1 MRVTLVIGDKF
12 PMVYSNK
19 FVLAVLLDGRPQEEL
34 ANGVVKLPFG
44 AEYSLRFRNKHNRRA
59 VVKIY
64 VDGENVSGSGYIIPA
79 NDHVDIKRH
88 WDKDRSFKFVE
99 LNSPEAV
106 DAGKNGPN
114 TDKSKGVIE
123 AHFYLEK
130 EYKYTPPPVYRTEE
144 HHHHHHYPRP
154 YYPWPVVRPTWCDT
168 PPVFGTR
175 DGAQYSSGEIK
186 VICDAGLSG
195 LENIGCNDAPTA
207 GGAAPAGGQHFN
219 ASRGRK
225 LKLSSIGREQKTL
238 TCSTESLNEGIPQ
251 QTKSMELR
259 DGCTVEGHTTGQTFT
274 TQWIDVEETYTT
286 LKVFLQ
292 GYEDDAPVQVAD
304 EPKKI
309 RKTNKESRIDDLEAE
324 NERLRKELA
333 EIENAKLKAELE
345 KVKQSKKAPRKRKKK
360 EVAPE
365 EGAKS

>member
-1 MRVTLVIGDKF
+1 MC
-12 PMVYSNK
+12 
-19 FVLAVLLDGRPQEEL
+19 VLLEGRPQEEL

-44 AEYSLRFRNKHNRRA
+44 TEYALRFRNKHSRRA

-64 VDGENVSGSGYIIPA
+64 VDGENVSGNGYIIPA

-114 TDKSKGVIE
+114 ADKSKGVIE

-130 EYKYTPPPVYRTEE
+130 EHKYTPAPIYRTEE
-144 HHHHHHYPRP
+144 HHHHHYPRP
-154 YYPWPVVRPTWCDT
+154 YYPWPVVRPMWTTCDNIY
-168 PPVFGTR
+168 GSR
-175 DGAQYSSGEIK
+175 DNAQYSSGEIK
-186 VICDAGLSG
+186 MTCDAGSG
-195 LENIGCNDAPTA
+195 DLENIGLCDAQPS
-207 GGAAPAGGQHFN
+207 GGAAPAPASGQHTNKNDIATFKRISLKKSEV
-219 ASRGRK
+219 ARERK
-225 LKLSSIGREQKTL
+225 TR
-238 TCSTESLNEGIPQ
+238 TCSMSSLHEGVPQ
-251 QTKSMELR
+251 ETKSMELK

-292 GYEDDAPVQVAD
+292 GYESDEEPVQVAD
-304 EPKKI
+304 EPKKS
-309 RKTNKESRIDDLEAE
+309 RKTNKDSRIDDLEAE
-324 NERLRKELA
+324 NEKLRKELA
-333 EIENAKLKAELE
+333 ELENAKLKAELE
-345 KVKQSKKAPRKRKKK
+345 KAKQSKKTPRKRKKK
-360 EVAPE
+360 DATPE